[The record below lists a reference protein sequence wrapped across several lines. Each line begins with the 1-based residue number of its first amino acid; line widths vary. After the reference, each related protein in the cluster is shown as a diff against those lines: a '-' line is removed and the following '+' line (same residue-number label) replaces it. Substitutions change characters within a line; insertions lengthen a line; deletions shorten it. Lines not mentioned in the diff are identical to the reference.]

1 MKGMLA
7 AIAALAGMALTAG
20 AWAAAETAAQSPV
33 APAGGLPTAQRSVTQ
48 GSVTVEGK
56 KIDYTATAGTIIL
69 RDQDGHPTG
78 SMFYVAYVKR
88 GVKDESQR
96 PVTFFHNGG
105 PGSSTIWLHMGAF
118 GPRRI
123 TTTDLGPTPA
133 APYQLVN
140 NDYSLLDV
148 TDEVFIDAMNTGYS
162 RIIGKD
168 QGGVGTTRD
177 FYGTDPDMKS
187 FAQFIKRYSTGNHRW
202 NSPKYLYGESYGT
215 LRNEVLVNYLEQ
227 AENMDVNG
235 IVLQSAY
242 MGSAI
247 PYGSDIQYEVVLPSM
262 AATAWYHHKVPNAP
276 ADMQAF
282 LAEVE
287 HFAMNQYAVALNA
300 GNTLSAADFDAIAE
314 KLHGYIGLPVA
325 YIKKARLRVGIGQ
338 FRQALLGDQNQVV
351 GELDARFSGPTMD
364 AMTETAQTDPQY
376 SSIDSAYVTGLNTY
390 MHQTL
395 KYGDDQVYR
404 PTYYNVGSVSDGG
417 IAPWPTED
425 ENLVTGEKMR
435 DTNGAIDLAQAMK
448 YDARLQVLVHC
459 GYFDFS
465 TPFYGMVYAVNHM
478 DIPPDLQSHIHFDYY
493 DSGHM
498 VYVHV
503 PDLKKL
509 HDNTAAFIRAT
520 DSRHG

>member
-1 MKGMLA
+1 MKSFLA
-7 AIAALAGMALTAG
+7 MPMALVCTALAGT
-20 AWAAAETAAQSPV
+20 AWAAPGAAGSAPDAAAYASP
-33 APAGGLPTAQRSVTQ
+33 AARNSVTE

-88 GVKDESQR
+88 GVKDPGQR

-105 PGSSTIWLHMGAF
+105 PGSSTIWLHMGGF

-123 TTTDLGPTPA
+123 VTTDQGPTPA

-162 RIIGKD
+162 RVIGKD
-168 QGGVGTTRD
+168 QGGVGTTKD

-187 FAQFIKRYSTGNHRW
+187 FAQFIKRYSTENHRW

-247 PYGSDIQYEVVLPSM
+247 PYGSDIQYEVILPSM
-262 AATAWYHHKVPNAP
+262 AATAWYHHKVPGQS

-282 LAEVE
+282 IAQVE
-287 HFAMNQYAVALNA
+287 HFAMNEYAVALNA
-300 GNTLSAADFDAIAE
+300 GNTLSQSDFDATAE
-314 KLHGYIGLPVA
+314 KLHEYTGLPVD
-325 YIKKARLRVGIGQ
+325 YIKKANLRVNLGQ
-338 FRQALLGDQNQVV
+338 FRQALLGDQQQVV
-351 GELDARFSGPTMD
+351 GELDSRFTGPTMD

-376 SSIDSAYVTGLNTY
+376 SSIDSAYVTGLNDY
-390 MHQTL
+390 MHGTL

-417 IAPWPTED
+417 IAPWPRED
-425 ENLVTGEKMR
+425 ENLVTGEKMP

-448 YDARLQVLVHC
+448 YDAHLQVLVHC

-478 DIPPDLQSHIHFDYY
+478 NIPRDLQSHIHFDYY

-509 HDNTAAFIRAT
+509 HDNTADFIRAT
-520 DSRHG
+520 DHQHG

>member
-1 MKGMLA
+1 
-7 AIAALAGMALTAG
+7 
-20 AWAAAETAAQSPV
+20 
-33 APAGGLPTAQRSVTQ
+33 
-48 GSVTVEGK
+48 
-56 KIDYTATAGTIIL
+56 
-69 RDQDGHPTG
+69 
-78 SMFYVAYVKR
+78 
-88 GVKDESQR
+88 
-96 PVTFFHNGG
+96 
-105 PGSSTIWLHMGAF
+105 
-118 GPRRI
+118 
-123 TTTDLGPTPA
+123 
-133 APYQLVN
+133 
-140 NDYSLLDV
+140 
-148 TDEVFIDAMNTGYS
+148 
-162 RIIGKD
+162 
-168 QGGVGTTRD
+168 
-177 FYGTDPDMKS
+177 
-187 FAQFIKRYSTGNHRW
+187 
-202 NSPKYLYGESYGT
+202 
-215 LRNEVLVNYLEQ
+215 
-227 AENMDVNG
+227 
-235 IVLQSAY
+235 

-247 PYGSDIQYEVVLPSM
+247 PYGSDIQYEVVLPTM

-282 LAEVE
+282 LTEVE

-300 GNTLSAADFDAIAE
+300 GNTLSPVDFDAIAE
-314 KLHGYIGLPVA
+314 KLHGYTGLPVD
-325 YIKKARLRVGIGQ
+325 YIKKARLRVDIGQ
-338 FRQALLGDQNQVV
+338 FRQALLGDQKLVV
-351 GELDARFSGPTMD
+351 GELDARFSGPTMN

-417 IAPWPTED
+417 IAPWPTGD
-425 ENLVTGEKMR
+425 ENLVTGEKTH
-435 DTNGAIDLAQAMK
+435 DTNGGIDLAQAMK

-478 DIPPDLQSHIHFDYY
+478 DIPSDLQSHIHFDYY

-520 DSRHG
+520 EDQHG